1 MVPNVAQRIA
11 DPVLARRV
19 MVHEARAQ
27 QSVGRELR
35 ELGDG
40 WLLHDPADAEPFW
53 NRLVA
58 PTWPEARPAFDRRL
72 DEVVTLFS
80 TLDRLPHIRPL
91 PLGGRPP
98 DLAHRLLE
106 FGFDAVGADRRMVL
120 VDDTPCLALAE
131 WWRRAPLDGISAER
145 HPQPSPPRRRA
156 WALDAALVL
165 AEAFGVDPFRRLALE
180 TDVLACVARR
190 GCSVLLLRDQG
201 EPIAVA
207 RRATVDGASY
217 LSSIG
222 TRPAW
227 RGRGHGRVATA
238 LAVADSLE
246 AGSDLVHLAVDVG
259 NDAAVRF
266 YETLG
271 FALVGD
277 AVPDLLLR

>member
-1 MVPNVAQRIA
+1 MAQRIA
-11 DPVLARRV
+11 DPALARRV

-58 PTWPEARPAFDRRL
+58 PQWPEARPAFDRRL

-91 PLGGRPP
+91 PAGSQPP

-106 FGFDAVGADRRMVL
+106 FGFEAVGADRRMVL
-120 VDDTPCLALAE
+120 ADRTPCLALAE
-131 WWRRAPLDGISAER
+131 RWEHGPHDGITIER
-145 HPQPSPPRRRA
+145 YPDPLPPARRA
-156 WALDAALVL
+156 WALDAAVVL

-190 GCSVLLLRDQG
+190 GCSILLVRDSG

-207 RRATVDGASY
+207 RRATIDGASY

-227 RGRGHGRVATA
+227 RGRGHGKVATA
-238 LAVADSLE
+238 LAVADAIE

-266 YETLG
+266 YEALG
-271 FALVGD
+271 FVLVGD